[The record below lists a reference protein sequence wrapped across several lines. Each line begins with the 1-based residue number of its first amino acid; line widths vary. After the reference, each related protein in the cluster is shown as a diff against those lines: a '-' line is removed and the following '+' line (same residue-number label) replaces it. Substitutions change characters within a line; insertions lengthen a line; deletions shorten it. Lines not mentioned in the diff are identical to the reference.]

1 MAHVI
6 AWPSGSFDPAEER
19 RLYPAEERRLMIITG
34 TAEAHPSGAIVE
46 TYRLG
51 MPSSDI
57 PILPNR
63 KVYDS

>member
-6 AWPSGSFDPAEER
+6 AWPSGSFD
-19 RLYPAEERRLMIITG
+19 PAEERRLMIITG